1 MTDTFFIQFLIQGRY
16 QLLRQIQLLTVAV
29 VKKCRKPRKAH
40 IKNDSA
46 TDGCLPVQSR
56 LSSDACDAMKI
67 AVAITVTGERLQS
80 KQQHRQ
86 RTHSNRLDDLQV
98 PVHVL
103 HVVGLFGVNH
113 SLIT

>member
-1 MTDTFFIQFLIQGRY
+1 MMWHMTDTFFIQFLIQGRY

-67 AVAITVTGERLQS
+67 AVAITVTGERLQG
-80 KQQHRQ
+80 KH
-86 RTHSNRLDDLQV
+86 NR
-98 PVHVL
+98 PVKSRVIRID
-103 HVVGLFGVNH
+103 F
-113 SLIT
+113 II